1 MPLHLKSPEK
11 FDKEIQFDDQIA
23 ALVCFAASLVDALF
37 ISFGLPWSE
46 QMLRS
51 ESFDSEYS
59 KIGSSRSQKLNQ

>member
-37 ISFGLPWSE
+37 ISFGLP
-46 QMLRS
+46 
-51 ESFDSEYS
+51 
-59 KIGSSRSQKLNQ
+59 